1 MLSASDASPQLMERR
16 KTEPFRMFYH
26 HAGRIRYVNANFNYA
41 IFLRPVA
48 TVSITK
54 D

>member
-1 MLSASDASPQLMERR
+1 MSDGSDS
-16 KTEPFRMFYH
+16 
-26 HAGRIRYVNANFNYA
+26 NANFNYA